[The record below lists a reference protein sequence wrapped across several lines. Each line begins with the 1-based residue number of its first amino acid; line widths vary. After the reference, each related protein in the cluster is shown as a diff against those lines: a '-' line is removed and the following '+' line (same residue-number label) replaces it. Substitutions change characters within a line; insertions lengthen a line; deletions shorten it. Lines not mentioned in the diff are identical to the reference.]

1 MTKTTDSRQ
10 ISLLI
15 GGVLQHYHIDDL
27 QLEIDLSSSVKRYF
41 DERYKSTDKADIRAR
56 ILKDMGI
63 AAAKAMENETMCG
76 RIKQALG
83 FEPNGRHEELISWLI
98 TKDKTGQS
106 IEKFRSWWDK
116 ENEFKRPALWKF
128 GDRPAFLMEV
138 WPSAFPNESSGMNK
152 YEQGLAELRAAVNG

>member
-15 GGVLQHYHIDDL
+15 GGILQHYKIDDL
-27 QLEIDLSSSVKRYF
+27 QLEIDLSSAVKRYF

-56 ILKDMGI
+56 ILKDMEI
-63 AAAKAMENETMCG
+63 AAVKAMENETMCG

-98 TKDKTGQS
+98 TKDKSGQS
-106 IEKFRSWWDK
+106 IEKFRAWWDK

-128 GDRPAFLMEV
+128 GDRPTFLKEV
-138 WPSAFPNESSGMNK
+138 WVSAFPNEASGLDK
-152 YEQGLAELRAAVNG
+152 YDKALLELQAAVNG